1 MITSFGKGMEKVKP
15 LQPTEHEEA
24 VLFADWCEAEGH
36 TDPRLALLF
45 AIPNGGHRHIGV
57 ARKMKAEGVKRGVPD
72 YCLPIP
78 RGEYHGLFIELKTKT
93 GSTSKEQKQWLQAL
107 TQQGYLAVVA
117 KGADEAIAAIQKYL
131 MR

>member
-1 MITSFGKGMEKVKP
+1 MN
-15 LQPTEHEEA
+15 LHPTEHEEA
-24 VLFADWCEAEGH
+24 VLFSGWCEAEGH
-36 TDPRLALLF
+36 TDPRLSLLF

-93 GSTSKEQKQWLQAL
+93 GSTSKDQKQWLQAL

-117 KGADEAIAAIQKYL
+117 KGADDAIAAIQKYL
-131 MR
+131 R